1 MESGLFLDLYDDV
14 LTALLSLV
22 KQNVKVY
29 ENLDAYVQERSEDV
43 SPNVKLAN
51 VKNLFISLFGALA
64 LVLFAFILDRQIWS
78 RKRNKNRRKLL
89 PLKAIKRKPI
99 QKEVRPKKRIPKHL
113 PSKAPQRDSQKKF
126 FIKLSVSIT
135 RISDSEILNSN
146 DI

>member
-78 RKRNKNRRKLL
+78 RKKNENRRKPLKLDQRKRSRSTCLRNYYPDMTFKLL
-89 PLKAIKRKPI
+89 PRF
-99 QKEVRPKKRIPKHL
+99 
-113 PSKAPQRDSQKKF
+113 PS
-126 FIKLSVSIT
+126 
-135 RISDSEILNSN
+135 SN